1 METEK
6 PGGRPWCLRPSPLPR
21 APSRPSIPPR
31 PLPLPALSGPAARAE
46 SGASPR
52 TPGDPLPLAPPHPSH
67 ALTIHS
73 LYPSIHSKEV
83 RKGIARTLTV
93 ITASTRSALKAAY
106 AGKKYVPL
114 DLRVKKTRA
123 IRQRLTKNQAGAKTV
138 RAAKKAAAFPRRKY
152 AVKA

>member
-1 METEK
+1 ME
-6 PGGRPWCLRPSPLPR
+6 GGEEREGHRRRDEGKKTQPL
-21 APSRPSIPPR
+21 SSHPPTSAL
-31 PLPLPALSGPAARAE
+31 LPLVSA
-46 SGASPR
+46 
-52 TPGDPLPLAPPHPSH
+52 
-67 ALTIHS
+67 
-73 LYPSIHSKEV
+73 HSKEV

-123 IRQRLTKNQAGAKTV
+123 IRQRLTKAQAGATTA